1 MKAVSAHV
9 VSCCV
14 YVKPIKNYAA
24 HAWHHS
30 IHVLQLG
37 RSSCSSPSTKEIHSY
52 GRDCTNVSIDIGKS
66 QKALQLIVLTTCNVV
81 PFCAARFFVR
91 QKRFRLAT
99 GFPNRNN
106 HTAAASSDERLSWVI
121 FDLFFCKS
129 VIFSCKH
136 FSTFGESVE
145 DLICLFNLLV
155 ILKLLTDIFTL
166 SCLSSNVDLFLRLVF
181 KRNKII
187 SNK

>member
-37 RSSCSSPSTKEIHSY
+37 RSSCSSPSTKEIYSY
-52 GRDCTNVSIDIGKS
+52 GRDCTNVSIGIGKS
-66 QKALQLIVLTTCNVV
+66 QKTLQLIVLTTCNVV

-91 QKRFRLAT
+91 QKRFRLGRDYLRWRHFRHAKN
-99 GFPNRNN
+99 GGEWERRWWWFVMPNIFN
-106 HTAAASSDERLSWVI
+106 SDYSHETEYRAQCDQMVRFAFNFGHLQQWN
-121 FDLFFCKS
+121 LAQYNKFCCQNRFK
-129 VIFSCKH
+129 
-136 FSTFGESVE
+136 
-145 DLICLFNLLV
+145 
-155 ILKLLTDIFTL
+155 ILPNPK
-166 SCLSSNVDLFLRLVF
+166 
-181 KRNKII
+181 
-187 SNK
+187 